1 MTGAAYIRVSTEDQL
16 EFSPDSQLKK
26 IREYADQHQITI
38 PEDQIYLDE
47 GISGR
52 SASKRPAFMRMIASA
67 RSHPAPFQVILVW
80 KFSRFARNRQ
90 DSILYKS
97 MLRRECGIEVIS
109 VSEPLSDD
117 PTSILVEALLEAM
130 DEYYSLNL
138 AEEVRRGMNEKFSRG
153 QTVSIPPFGYRMG
166 DTKFEPEETT
176 APFVPLIF
184 QKFCQGV
191 PIRGIASWLN
201 HAGIRTSRENLF
213 ESRTVEYI
221 LSNPVYTGKL
231 RRRFSHQQSSRD
243 RFYQDPEVQV
253 VPASHTPLVS
263 QELFD
268 AAQKRLSFRRK
279 YFSSSPVQVPSATPS
294 VPRSAASN
302 SSATRCAASHSSAP
316 MSERPSSLF
325 RGLVRCSSCQSLLLS
340 TAHGT
345 ALQCGSYTKGRCFFS
360 HYISL
365 KLLKASVL
373 QALRECPLSLKGD
386 SIPMLLPVQMDP
398 PFSSADALIQTAKKR
413 LERLRAAYEAGTDTL
428 EEYQERKTELLEQ
441 ITALKETKKEEQE
454 VSVSSCSSFSWNY
467 YGLLCLLD
475 SGILTGTE
483 ANELLRL
490 MLSRI
495 LFNRPEGSLQLIF
508 RF

>member
-1 MTGAAYIRVSTEDQL
+1 
-16 EFSPDSQLKK
+16 
-26 IREYADQHQITI
+26 
-38 PEDQIYLDE
+38 
-47 GISGR
+47 
-52 SASKRPAFMRMIASA
+52 
-67 RSHPAPFQVILVW
+67 
-80 KFSRFARNRQ
+80 
-90 DSILYKS
+90 
-97 MLRRECGIEVIS
+97 
-109 VSEPLSDD
+109 
-117 PTSILVEALLEAM
+117 
-130 DEYYSLNL
+130 
-138 AEEVRRGMNEKFSRG
+138 
-153 QTVSIPPFGYRMG
+153 
-166 DTKFEPEETT
+166 
-176 APFVPLIF
+176 
-184 QKFCQGV
+184 
-191 PIRGIASWLN
+191 
-201 HAGIRTSRENLF
+201 
-213 ESRTVEYI
+213 
-221 LSNPVYTGKL
+221 
-231 RRRFSHQQSSRD
+231 
-243 RFYQDPEVQV
+243 
-253 VPASHTPLVS
+253 
-263 QELFD
+263 
-268 AAQKRLSFRRK
+268 
-279 YFSSSPVQVPSATPS
+279 
-294 VPRSAASN
+294 
-302 SSATRCAASHSSAP
+302 

-345 ALQCGSYTKGRCFFS
+345 ALQCGSYTKGRCFVS

-398 PFSSADALIQTAKKR
+398 PFSSADALIHTAKKR

-467 YGLLCLLD
+467 HGLLCLLD